1 MPILSAKRIK
11 MKIKAFFSI
20 LSLTALFLVSCEEN
34 TQYLTH
40 LDDATLF
47 RDVEQKLSDVIV
59 YDIFS
64 PPIASRVHVYPSIA
78 AYAIMQ
84 QAHPDKYQ
92 SLQGQVTDYT
102 DIPELNDRRVIPNL
116 AAVHA
121 FLTVGKALIFSEE
134 KIDTYQQELYDQ
146 LHDEGLSSLE
156 YKASIK
162 YGEEVAKHI
171 LAWADGDF
179 YKQTRTFPKYTI
191 QEEDRFW
198 KPTPPDY
205 MEGIEPHWNKIRPLV
220 LKSADQFP
228 PIDPIEIDLDKK
240 SPFYEQLLE
249 VYTIG
254 NDIAQN
260 KDSEE
265 AEIASFWDC
274 NPYVSHHKGHAMFAT
289 KKITPGG
296 HWIGIV
302 KIATEKNGDS
312 FDETVNAYM
321 RTSVA
326 LFDGF
331 ISCWDT
337 KWNTL
342 VVRPETLI
350 NQYIDEEW
358 LPHLQTPPFPEYTSG
373 HSVISRSAAMALTDI
388 YGDNFEF
395 LDTTERVYGLPD
407 RSFNS
412 FLEASEE
419 AAISRLYGGI
429 HYRMAIYEGVKQG
442 EAVGQYIVDNLTT
455 LK

>member
-1 MPILSAKRIK
+1 
-11 MKIKAFFSI
+11 MKIKALLS
-20 LSLTALFLVSCEEN
+20 SLTLIAVVFLSSCEEK
-34 TQYLTH
+34 TAYKDH
-40 LDDATLF
+40 LADAALF
-47 RDVEQKLSDVIV
+47 REVEQKLSDVIV

-84 QAHPDKYQ
+84 QAHPEKYK
-92 SLQGQVTDYT
+92 SLQGQLTDYT
-102 DIPELNDRRVIPNL
+102 DIPALNDRKVIPNL

-134 KIDTYQQELYDQ
+134 KIDDYQNELYKQ
-146 LHDEGLSSLE
+146 LDEEGLSSLE
-156 YKASIK
+156 FKASIK
-162 YGEEVAKHI
+162 YGEAVAAHI
-171 LAWADGDF
+171 LKWADSDF

-191 QEEDRFW
+191 QEEDRYW

-205 MEGIEPHWNKIRPLV
+205 MEGIEPHWNKIRPMV
-220 LKSADQFP
+220 LKAANQFP
-228 PIDPIEIDLDKK
+228 PADPYPVSMDKN
-240 SPFYEQLLE
+240 SPFYKELIE
-249 VYTIG
+249 VYETG
-254 NDIAQN
+254 NKIAQN
-260 KDSEE
+260 EESEE
-265 AEIASFWDC
+265 SVIASFWDC

-302 KIATEKNGDS
+302 KIASEQKNDS
-312 FDETVNAYM
+312 FDHTVNAYM
-321 RTSVA
+321 MTSVA
-326 LFDGF
+326 LFDAF

-342 VVRPETLI
+342 IVRPETLI

-373 HSVISRSAAMALTDI
+373 HSVISRAAAMALTAV
-388 YGDNFEF
+388 YGDDFKFE
-395 LDTTERVYGLPD
+395 DTTERIYGLGD

-412 FLEASEE
+412 FIEASDE
-419 AAISRLYGGI
+419 AAMSRLYGGI
-429 HYRMAIYEGVKQG
+429 HYRRACEEGVKQG
-442 EAVGQYIVDNLTT
+442 EAVGAYIVKNLTT

>member
-1 MPILSAKRIK
+1 M
-11 MKIKAFFSI
+11 
-20 LSLTALFLVSCEEN
+20 
-34 TQYLTH
+34 
-40 LDDATLF
+40 
-47 RDVEQKLSDVIV
+47 
-59 YDIFS
+59 
-64 PPIASRVHVYPSIA
+64 
-78 AYAIMQ
+78 
-84 QAHPDKYQ
+84 DK
-92 SLQGQVTDYT
+92 D
-102 DIPELNDRRVIPNL
+102 
-116 AAVHA
+116 
-121 FLTVGKALIFSEE
+121 
-134 KIDTYQQELYDQ
+134 
-146 LHDEGLSSLE
+146 
-156 YKASIK
+156 
-162 YGEEVAKHI
+162 
-171 LAWADGDF
+171 
-179 YKQTRTFPKYTI
+179 
-191 QEEDRFW
+191 
-198 KPTPPDY
+198 
-205 MEGIEPHWNKIRPLV
+205 
-220 LKSADQFP
+220 
-228 PIDPIEIDLDKK
+228 
-240 SPFYEQLLE
+240 SPFYNELIE
-249 VYTIG
+249 VYEIG
-254 NDIAQN
+254 NTIAQN

-321 RTSVA
+321 RTSIS
-326 LFDGF
+326 LFDAF

-373 HSVISRSAAMALTDI
+373 HSVISRSAAMALTDV

-407 RSFNS
+407 RSFKS
-412 FLEASEE
+412 FLQASDE
-419 AAISRLYGGI
+419 AAMSRLYGGI
-429 HYRMAIYEGVKQG
+429 HYRRACVEGVKQG